1 MNSKIT
7 LKTSFFLFIV
17 WSAVS
22 AQSLPR
28 DEPKSVYEFVKH
40 LYCEGDYLRASLES
54 LRLKEIAPPRDSH
67 FVAGSNFPFEDS
79 VNFILGKSY
88 QNLSDYE
95 NSSYYFLKFF
105 DSNSPLKEV
114 AAKEYIKTKFLQ
126 WDKLYLDKNFSIDE
140 GYHLLPFYYIYKLL
154 SELKSFNCVDPI
166 EKLKKVEDPSA
177 QLFIAENC
185 AKLNS
190 LEYKS
195 PLTAGIFSAII
206 PGSGKIYTHNYSDG
220 IMSFLLTAL
229 FGYLA
234 YDNFKANHDFRGG
247 LFAAIGTFFYAG
259 SIYGSI
265 ISAKIFN
272 KEAKEKFVSDL
283 FDGLRKNNY
292 FIDEVNFCK

>member
-1 MNSKIT
+1 MNSKII
-7 LKTSFFLFIV
+7 LKASFFLFIV
-17 WSAVS
+17 WNAVS
-22 AQSLPR
+22 AQNLLR
-28 DEPKSVYEFVKH
+28 DEPQNIYEFAKH

-54 LRLKEIAPPRDSH
+54 LRLKEIAPPRDSY

-95 NSSYYFLKFF
+95 NSTNYFSKFLN
-105 DSNSPLKEV
+105 SNSPLKEV

-126 WDKLYLDKNFSIDE
+126 GDELYLDKNFLTDE
-140 GYHLLPFYYIYKLL
+140 GYHLLPFYYAYKLL

-220 IMSFLLTAL
+220 IISFILTTL

-234 YDNFKANHDFRGG
+234 YDNFKAEHNFRGG
-247 LFAAIGTFFYAG
+247 LFAAVGSFFYAG
-259 SIYGSI
+259 NIYGSA

-272 KEAKEKFVSDL
+272 KDMKEKFISGL